1 MQKKAEMGIGTL
13 IIFIAMILVAAI
25 AAGVLIQTATSLQ
38 NKALLTG
45 ERSKTQVS
53 TSIRPMLV
61 YAEDGETGHDVD
73 QFFLKVKLAPGSD
86 PIRLQDMLMEVSLN
100 NMSNDLNYLLGYG
113 CTIGNVTGALNEGNS
128 TGVNQSNGTYF
139 FAEYLISGANQAPGY
154 LQRGDVIKICFETT
168 RQVVEDETITITLIP
183 KVGSQTI
190 IETAMPDIITDKRVT
205 IFP

>member
-1 MQKKAEMGIGTL
+1 MERKAEMGIGTL

-45 ERSKTQVS
+45 ERSKSQVS
-53 TSIRPMLV
+53 TSITPMLV

-86 PIRLQDMLMEVSLN
+86 PIRLADMLMEISLN
-100 NMSNDLNYLLGYG
+100 DRANDL
-113 CTIGNVTGALNEGNS
+113 TFLNGTSCS
-128 TGVNQSNGTYF
+128 TTTRGVNESNATYF
-139 FAEYLISGANQAPGY
+139 FAEYLISGASQAVGY
-154 LQRGDVIKICFETT
+154 LQRGDVVKLCFEAS
-168 RQVVEDETITITLIP
+168 RQVVEDETISIVLIP
-183 KVGSQTI
+183 KIGSPTVV
-190 IETAMPDIITDKRVT
+190 ETAMPDIITDQRVT